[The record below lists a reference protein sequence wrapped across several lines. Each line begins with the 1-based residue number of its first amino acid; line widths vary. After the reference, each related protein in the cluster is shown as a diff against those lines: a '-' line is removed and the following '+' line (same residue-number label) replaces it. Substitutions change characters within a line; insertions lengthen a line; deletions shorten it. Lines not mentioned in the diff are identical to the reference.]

1 MNRKIYK
8 QLAKKYGVTV
18 EEIKRDMQ
26 EAINAAYVSPNDA
39 ALGIK
44 SKGTVPT
51 IDEFITQTANKINA
65 DLKQEDEAKRLDSLV
80 DEPLR
85 QRIMN
90 VLAVSGNTIFAESGS
105 LDGFKS
111 KSSDELSE
119 YHFGLGL
126 YLRNNVLTDGS
137 DIFLMFREVG
147 ITERD
152 DMSSVMIR
160 LWHTE
165 LQGQK

>member
-26 EAINAAYVSPNDA
+26 EAINAAYVSPNKA
-39 ALGIK
+39 ALGVK
-44 SKGTVPT
+44 SKGAVPT
-51 IDEFITQTANKINA
+51 IDEFITHATNKIKI
-65 DLKQEDEAKRLDSLV
+65 DTKQKDEANRFDSLIN
-80 DEPLR
+80 EPLK

-90 VLAVSGNTIFAESGS
+90 VLAVSGNTIFAEPGS
-105 LDGFKS
+105 LSEFKNKAS
-111 KSSDELSE
+111 NELSE

-137 DIFLMFREVG
+137 DIYLMFRKAG
-147 ITERD
+147 IIERD

-165 LQGQK
+165 LQGEK

>member
-26 EAINAAYVSPNDA
+26 EAINAAYVSPNDT
-39 ALGIK
+39 ALGVN
-44 SKGTVPT
+44 SKGAVPT
-51 IDEFITQTANKINA
+51 IDEFIKHTANKIKS
-65 DLKQEDEAKRLDSLV
+65 DMKQEDEEKRLDGLI
-80 DEPLR
+80 DEPLK

-90 VLAVSGNTIFAESGS
+90 VLAVYGNDIFAEPGS
-105 LDGFKS
+105 LSRFKN
-111 KSSDELSE
+111 KNITELSE
-119 YHFGLGL
+119 YHMGLGMF
-126 YLRNNVLTDGS
+126 LRNNVLIDGS
-137 DIFLMFREVG
+137 DILLRFREAG

-160 LWHTE
+160 LWHSE
-165 LQGQK
+165 LQSQK